1 MNLQEQLVFN
11 TRLRIR
17 MNSKVDTTVP
27 DINKQGNVQDME
39 FDIPRY
45 DNLVWDVSL
54 ISDRIDSNTE
64 HGLYGNL

>member
-1 MNLQEQLVFN
+1 
-11 TRLRIR
+11 